1 MSLYIKKAFKIT
13 QENLIVAQPLI
24 IFLIIIS
31 LTTAALAT
39 QTNKAAYIVFLV
51 ANVLLATA
59 FFDGWFY
66 MIKKTI
72 DHNKKAENGGYSSD
86 KDRAEASF
94 ALGKYFF
101 PGVGEYFLPVTFT
114 MIFYVIVYL
123 LLLFISIKAGQHF
136 LPKPDLDWNQFMAAA
151 NSTPEQ
157 MQKYVYSLSY
167 AQLKAINLWM
177 LFVGGVVSIFTF
189 LTMFLFPALIDNCE
203 NRNPDKNKKDNFLF
217 IPFNSFNKNLVFI
230 FKNFFG
236 VLGLLVFLFAL
247 NIVLSLFSLLFSINI
262 ILSVVGLLISFYF
275 MTYGFVLIF
284 LYYDEKK

>member
-59 FFDGWFY
+59 FFAGWFY

-94 ALGKYFF
+94 ALGKYF
-101 PGVGEYFLPVTFT
+101 L
-114 MIFYVIVYL
+114 
-123 LLLFISIKAGQHF
+123 ISSND
-136 LPKPDLDWNQFMAAA
+136 P
-151 NSTPEQ
+151 
-157 MQKYVYSLSY
+157 
-167 AQLKAINLWM
+167 
-177 LFVGGVVSIFTF
+177 
-189 LTMFLFPALIDNCE
+189 
-203 NRNPDKNKKDNFLF
+203 
-217 IPFNSFNKNLVFI
+217 
-230 FKNFFG
+230 
-236 VLGLLVFLFAL
+236 
-247 NIVLSLFSLLFSINI
+247 
-262 ILSVVGLLISFYF
+262 GLLIVALVASAKNS
-275 MTYGFVLIF
+275 VPRL
-284 LYYDEKK
+284 